1 MSFSELN
8 NAQRT
13 QNTARYAEERKNARS
28 VTPGGKKFSRRSH
41 AGIVVGYIVLT
52 LLSVLWLLPIFYLL
66 YTAFRVTPDT
76 GIINKLFPD
85 NLRLGFGNFRRLFT
99 ETSFSLW
106 LKNTIVVAA
115 CSCALTTLFILM
127 VSYALSR
134 LRFRLR
140 KPIMNVLLV
149 LGMFPG
155 FMSMIA
161 VYFILKAMGLTNS
174 LFALILV
181 YSGSAG
187 LSYYIC
193 KGFFDTIPR
202 AMEEA
207 AFLDG
212 AGQPTIFFRIT
223 LPLAKPIIVY
233 TILTSFI
240 APWCD
245 FIFVNTIINDSGK
258 YTLSLGLFK
267 LINEEKSGFNSNF
280 TVFCAAASIVGVI
293 IVTLFMSMQ
302 KYYVSGVTGG
312 AVK

>member
-1 MSFSELN
+1 MSFSELH

-28 VTPGGKKFSRRSH
+28 VTPGGKKFSRRNR

-52 LLSVLWLLPIFYLL
+52 FLSVLWLLPIFYLL

-212 AGQPTIFFRIT
+212 AGQIAIFFRIT